1 MKKTGFWL
9 KDYCQ
14 KVLPAKFR
22 EGQKEYYGKK
32 GMSLHVDIL
41 FLKEN
46 GELVKRVYFTSV
58 YRCDQSLV
66 DSLCLSSVVLN
77 KMKSDLPG
85 LEQLYAKSDNA
96 SSYHGNFYAE
106 ALHQLCCE
114 IQLELK
120 RYDYNEPCRGKDQCD
135 RESAG
140 AKCVMR
146 SYVDAGNDLL
156 TAEDVYQALHY
167 GNGIRNAE
175 VAVVAIDAKNSMLS
189 CSSPIP
195 KISQYHSFEFH
206 NDHMLMW
213 RYFGIGEGKRWN
225 YTGVIFQPAV
235 QIILPFSATSKHSLV
250 NGKSKR
256 PRMDRSINNLKFCP
270 EVGCRHSFE
279 DDKAL
284 EEHLLSGQHTKVSTK
299 SLVDRAKQSYV
310 NRMKSSFSES
320 SLNVSTI
327 SISSSEEKHSLAV
340 LNEFRN
346 KGWAL
351 PVRRH
356 FRYTEQQKKLLLE
369 IFIAGEESG
378 KKMNPDQVHQVLR
391 RKLPP
396 TAYVTSQQIRSLF
409 SR

>member
-1 MKKTGFWL
+1 MRPRPG
-9 KDYCQ
+9 
-14 KVLPAKFR
+14 R
-22 EGQKEYYGKK
+22 
-32 GMSLHVDIL
+32 
-41 FLKEN
+41 
-46 GELVKRVYFTSV
+46 FT
-58 YRCDQSLV
+58 
-66 DSLCLSSVVLN
+66 LSGSVVLD
-77 KMKSDLPG
+77 KIKSDFPG

-106 ALHQLCCE
+106 ALYQLCSGRQ
-114 IQLELK
+114 IDLK

-167 GNGIRNAE
+167 GSGIRNAE
-175 VAVVAIDAKNSMLS
+175 VAVIAIDTKNSMLS
-189 CSSPIP
+189 GPSPIP

-225 YTGVIFQPAV
+225 YSGVIFQPAV
-235 QIILPFSATSKHSLV
+235 QIILPYSATSKQSVV
-250 NGKSKR
+250 NCKSKR
-256 PRMDRSINNLKFCP
+256 PRMDRSINTLKFCP
-270 EVGCRHSFE
+270 EVGCSQSFD
-279 DDKAL
+279 DDKDL

-310 NRMKSSFSES
+310 NRMKVSLSES
-320 SLNVSTI
+320 SLNLSTM
-327 SISSSEEKHSLAV
+327 STSSTEGNVSLADFNV
-340 LNEFRN
+340 FCN

-351 PVRRH
+351 PVRRI
-356 FRYTEQQKKLLLE
+356 FRYTEKQKKLLLE
-369 IFIAGEESG
+369 VFIAGEESG
-378 KKMNPDQVHQVLR
+378 KKMSPEQVHQSLR
-391 RKLPP
+391 RKLSPSE
-396 TAYVTSQQIRSLF
+396 YVTSQQIRSLF